1 MTLITCA
8 RPSLPRAHSPSFL
21 TTRHARSN
29 TRSTSIFMP
38 SVISWNAASQ
48 SSNSSDASR
57 PASKKP
63 PEITWPSSP
72 SLPLS
77 YGYGKCPHHL
87 VGPGFAAPERK
98 IVGIGGLPASR
109 LLRLDHLVGNA
120 LALAISDR
128 VFPVVEAKGE
138 LLLHV
143 AGRGP
148 AHQRLDRSRLLG
160 LVIELPFP

>member
-77 YGYGKCPHHL
+77 YGYGKCPHYLVLPVAQPTPDRPQHVGII
-87 VGPGFAAPERK
+87 VGPDPL
-98 IVGIGGLPASR
+98 I
-109 LLRLDHLVGNA
+109 
-120 LALAISDR
+120 
-128 VFPVVEAKGE
+128 
-138 LLLHV
+138 
-143 AGRGP
+143 
-148 AHQRLDRSRLLG
+148 LLG
-160 LVIELPFP
+160 LDVGPFFRRCQLADIG

>member
-87 VGPGFAAPERK
+87 DRAAYLGIHFDQIQPGIELAEQVGELRLLFRRQRAQQLITQPFPNRLHAVEQ
-98 IVGIGGLPASR
+98 LPARGSQGQH
-109 LLRLDHLVGNA
+109 LRTAVG
-120 LALAISDR
+120 
-128 VFPVVEAKGE
+128 
-138 LLLHV
+138 
-143 AGRGP
+143 
-148 AHQRLDRSRLLG
+148 
-160 LVIELPFP
+160 

>member
-77 YGYGKCPHHL
+77 YGYGKCPHYLGHRP
-87 VGPGFAAPERK
+87 PGRHFLHVFIAETFQPDQSYGRQERQALDEQDCRK
-98 IVGIGGLPASR
+98 QIRLCMTVDIGG
-109 LLRLDHLVGNA
+109 
-120 LALAISDR
+120 IDR
-128 VFPVVEAKGE
+128 GC
-138 LLLHV
+138 
-143 AGRGP
+143 AGD
-148 AHQRLDRSRLLG
+148 QQ
-160 LVIELPFP
+160 